1 MVYCVQFL
9 RVTPGPVMSNPPTA
23 VDAPA
28 TAVHPF
34 SQMAGTHG
42 FLRIMNRPAQW
53 VVIITLLISWS
64 IAGVVMFDFVSD
76 DQIASKFKIIFTVT
90 TLFIGLLVLLF
101 DLLSLL

>member
-1 MVYCVQFL
+1 MH
-9 RVTPGPVMSNPPTA
+9 VTPGPVKSIPPTA

-28 TAVHPF
+28 RAVH
-34 SQMAGTHG
+34 SVSHMAGTHG

-76 DQIASKFKIIFTVT
+76 DQIASKF
-90 TLFIGLLVLLF
+90 
-101 DLLSLL
+101 